1 MCGILGVIGSK
12 VDEVQF
18 TSILARMEHRGPDG
32 FGVWKK
38 EEDGIIFGHRRLSII
53 DLSDGGKQPFE
64 KGKYVLNF
72 NGEIYNYL
80 ELRKELQLKGHQFS
94 TESDT
99 EVLLASYVEWGE
111 ECLQK
116 FNGMWAFAIFN
127 REDKTIF
134 FSRDRFGKKPLFYY
148 QENEKFVFGSEMKAI
163 TPFLREVKPNLN
175 FQWMVE
181 NHFIYEA
188 TDKCLVEGIKR
199 FPAGYFGRYSLE
211 SKKLT
216 LTKYWDTLDNLVD
229 VPKSYN
235 QQVEEFRELFIDA
248 CKIRMRSDVPIGTA
262 LSGGLD
268 SSAVICTMAHIENN
282 LKGEK
287 TAKDWQH
294 AYVACFPGSFLDE
307 KPHAVKVVN
316 HLGVDANYLTIDP
329 VEGLDKLSDYLYYFE
344 EIDATSPIPM
354 SKIYNAIK
362 NDGVRVSIDGH
373 GVDEAFSGYGHSIFE
388 TFLDT
393 LNPAKIKN
401 TLATYRELHPKGLGT
416 SDSDSDFKLYINYL
430 LKRKK
435 TVGRNLIKGTPL
447 LGNMIK
453 DGPIDT
459 LGNFNYNLYLLF
471 HQSILPTLLRNYER
485 YAMMNSVEIRMPFM
499 DHRLISYAFSLP
511 WESKLKNGYTK
522 YIIRDALQDF
532 MPKDI
537 VWRKQ
542 KIGLQT
548 PILEYL
554 KGPWNE
560 YFSDVINSQEFEQS
574 DLVDGQKA
582 KAVLEK
588 INNGSGDYLDAKNL
602 WMLVIPHLWKK
613 SFLDRV

>member
-1 MCGILGVIGSK
+1 MCGILGAIGSK

-111 ECLQK
+111 QCLQK

-148 QENEKFVFGSEMKAI
+148 QENKKFVFGSEMKAI

-216 LTKYWDTLDNLVD
+216 T
-229 VPKSYN
+229 
-235 QQVEEFRELFIDA
+235 VELL
-248 CKIRMRSDVPIGTA
+248 
-262 LSGGLD
+262 LS
-268 SSAVICTMAHIENN
+268 A
-282 LKGEK
+282 
-287 TAKDWQH
+287 
-294 AYVACFPGSFLDE
+294 
-307 KPHAVKVVN
+307 
-316 HLGVDANYLTIDP
+316 
-329 VEGLDKLSDYLYYFE
+329 
-344 EIDATSPIPM
+344 
-354 SKIYNAIK
+354 
-362 NDGVRVSIDGH
+362 
-373 GVDEAFSGYGHSIFE
+373 
-388 TFLDT
+388 
-393 LNPAKIKN
+393 
-401 TLATYRELHPKGLGT
+401 
-416 SDSDSDFKLYINYL
+416 
-430 LKRKK
+430 
-435 TVGRNLIKGTPL
+435 
-447 LGNMIK
+447 
-453 DGPIDT
+453 
-459 LGNFNYNLYLLF
+459 
-471 HQSILPTLLRNYER
+471 
-485 YAMMNSVEIRMPFM
+485 
-499 DHRLISYAFSLP
+499 
-511 WESKLKNGYTK
+511 
-522 YIIRDALQDF
+522 
-532 MPKDI
+532 
-537 VWRKQ
+537 
-542 KIGLQT
+542 
-548 PILEYL
+548 
-554 KGPWNE
+554 
-560 YFSDVINSQEFEQS
+560 
-574 DLVDGQKA
+574 
-582 KAVLEK
+582 
-588 INNGSGDYLDAKNL
+588 
-602 WMLVIPHLWKK
+602 
-613 SFLDRV
+613 